1 MVNKKILVLTSEW
14 CKACSILK
22 ETLNTID
29 TDINFEFIDDQDKI
43 YDYRNKFNF
52 NIVPAMLMYDDENNF
67 IKLLKGNRPKEEI
80 MNWINEE

>member
-1 MVNKKILVLTSEW
+1 MVNKKILVLISEW
-14 CKACSILK
+14 CKPCSILK

-29 TDINFEFIDDQDKI
+29 TDINFEFIDDGDKI
-43 YDYRNKFNF
+43 YDYSNKFNL
-52 NIVPAMLMYDDENNF
+52 NMVPVMLMYDDENNF